1 MRENRTGWT
10 PLVMCGLFCALLLSG
25 CSGMLQAL
33 ADRTDTVLDGLVVKT
48 DQVSGANSSS

>member
-48 DQVSGANSSS
+48 DQVSGANSSR